1 MFNLIF
7 LKLIKN
13 ADLSSTFLLF
23 NDCYFRVNIKLIQN
37 FSFQLL
43 MTLTLIAFCNA
54 AGHEYGGGGGYGRGE
69 YGGGVRGGGFV
80 GGRGVSGGGFS

>member
-1 MFNLIF
+1 
-7 LKLIKN
+7 
-13 ADLSSTFLLF
+13 
-23 NDCYFRVNIKLIQN
+23 
-37 FSFQLL
+37 

-80 GGRGVSGGGFS
+80 GGRGVSGGEFS